1 MRSFKIY
8 SLSKLI
14 SNFQTCNIVLLT
26 IVTMSWY
33 CTLFIYFLIFILF
46 LNFTILYF
54 KFQGLIYFMPNF
66 LFGISEGEVQL
77 SAF

>member
-1 MRSFKIY
+1 MQHSIINY
-8 SLSKLI
+8 SHDVMIL
-14 SNFQTCNIVLLT
+14 
-26 IVTMSWY
+26 Y
-33 CTLFIYFLIFILF
+33 FIYFFLIFILF
-46 LNFTILYF
+46 LNFAILYF